1 MFSSHAKFFTKIMY
15 YGFSQVRTTV
25 HLPKN
30 VVDNRPRRLLLIY
43 YVYALYT
50 VDVPLSVKGI
60 VIF

>member
-1 MFSSHAKFFTKIMY
+1 MFSSHAKFFRKIMY
-15 YGFSQVRTTV
+15 YGFSQVRPTV

-30 VVDNRPRRLLLIY
+30 AVNNRPQRLLLIY

-50 VDVPLSVKGI
+50 VHVPFFVKGI